1 MSAVS
6 EQVYYGGLVS
16 AIVFYVAAAFSLCY
30 WLVGALFL
38 YIFSTVTMP
47 FMSPD
52 AHRNLGH
59 RTLAGLFRG
68 FFNTLV
74 WIGAVK
80 IDDVVLDELADMKGP
95 LVIASNHPSL
105 WDAPL
110 LIRRFIT
117 VSCIM
122 KAEITNNPILRGGSR
137 FAGFVPNHPKL
148 EMIKKA
154 TSFLKQGGRLLLFP
168 EGTRTR
174 DASKIVNPF
183 RPGLALLSK
192 SADCPV
198 LPIYLHMNS
207 AYMEKGWPAWKIPP
221 MPIVVTVQAGEL
233 LHPQEEESTHT
244 YSKRLEEHFREELQ
258 RRFSR

>member
-1 MSAVS
+1 MKA
-6 EQVYYGGLVS
+6 
-16 AIVFYVAAAFSLCY
+16 
-30 WLVGALFL
+30 
-38 YIFSTVTMP
+38 
-47 FMSPD
+47 D

-74 WIGAVK
+74 WMGAVK
-80 IDDVVLDELADMKGP
+80 IDDAALDSLTDIPGP

-148 EMIKKA
+148 EMVKKA
-154 TSFLKQGGRLLLFP
+154 TDFLKQGGRLLLFP

-174 DASKIVNPF
+174 DHSKVVNRF

-207 AYMEKGWPAWKIPP
+207 AYLEKGWPAWKMPP
-221 MPIVVTVQAGEL
+221 MPIVATVQAGEL
-233 LHPQEEESTHT
+233 LHPLEEENTHA
-244 YSKRLEEHFREELQ
+244 YSARLEAHFKEELL